1 MKFWINGLFFY
12 ICDMGNE
19 LKISGTDP
27 DEVIAAAKA
36 VVSANVGKYDPAFD
50 RGHEG
55 VFFTATIH
63 RLVKLGQIVTRD
75 KDGKGKR

>member
-1 MKFWINGLFFY
+1 M
-12 ICDMGNE
+12 DHDQ
-19 LKISGTDP
+19 LKISGNDA
-27 DEVIAAAKA
+27 DEVIAAARA

-50 RGHEG
+50 RGNERG
-55 VFFTATIH
+55 VFTVTIH